1 MKHLK
6 TLTKRPAEAQDIP
19 TLINIVTLIQGFLT
33 AVLTFTQS
41 KETDETGA

>member
-19 TLINIVTLIQGFLT
+19 TLINLVTLIQGLLT
-33 AVLTFTQS
+33 ALLSFTQT
-41 KETDETGA
+41 KEGVN